1 MSYRRRSAS
10 KRPTLALGLTLFLMS
25 LLGAA
30 GAAEA
35 SETFVVPKAGLVDQA
50 GRPYDGS
57 DGAGRVRIVYFG
69 FTNCPEICPT
79 TLWELHAALA
89 SLAPADHIRVQPI
102 FVSVD
107 PLRDTPEVLETY
119 LQSFD
124 PAFVGVGGTLEAI
137 DAFAWNNGIYVAR
150 NDASDAVT
158 YTVDH
163 TSSLLVVDPAGTVL
177 DRIPYGAS
185 VTDIAERITQAI
197 DPKRGLSR

>member
-1 MSYRRRSAS
+1 MAYRRPPAS
-10 KRPTLALGLTLFLMS
+10 KRPTLTFGLTLFLMS

-35 SETFVVPKAGLVDQA
+35 SETFVVPKAGLVDHV
-50 GRPYDGS
+50 GRPYDGT
-57 DGAGRVRIVYFG
+57 DGTGRVRVVYFG

-89 SLAPADHIRVQPI
+89 SFAPADRARVQPI

-107 PLRDTPEVLETY
+107 PLRDTPDVLKTY

-124 PAFVGVGGTLEAI
+124 PAFVGVGGTREAI
-137 DAFAWNNGIYVAR
+137 DAFAWSNGIYVAR
-150 NDASDAVT
+150 NDASDATT

-163 TSSLLVVDPAGTVL
+163 TSSLLVIDPAGTIL

-185 VTDIAERITQAI
+185 ATIIAERITQAI
-197 DPKRGLSR
+197 EPTRGPRR